1 MMKSILR
8 SVELG
13 ALVIAVCLLS
23 GCEDPQVYGGVSV
36 SSGYG
41 SYGGYHHGR
50 RGGYHSG
57 VRTSV
62 SVGGRI
68 R

>member
-1 MMKSILR
+1 MKVILR
-8 SVELG
+8 SLQLTG
-13 ALVIAVCLLS
+13 LVAVICLLS
-23 GCEDPQVYGGVSV
+23 GCDDPQVYGSVGV

-41 SYGGYHHGR
+41 SYGGYHHGH
-50 RGGYHSG
+50 RGGYNSG
-57 VRTSV
+57 MRTSV

>member
-1 MMKSILR
+1 MKSIFRGVRLT
-8 SVELG
+8 
-13 ALVIAVCLLS
+13 ALLIAVCLLS
-23 GCEDPQVYGGVSV
+23 GCDDPQVYGGISV

-50 RGGYHSG
+50 YGGYHSG
-57 VRTSV
+57 VRTRV
-62 SVGGRI
+62 SIGGRI